1 MIDIVLEILRA
12 VVMAL
17 IMGFL
22 FWAGSRFEL
31 YRQKGW
37 SQILIGFGLVFF
49 GTVLDITDNFEALN
63 PLVVVGDTE
72 VEAFLEKVV
81 GYLFGFVVLF
91 IGFWSWIPLAGAYLE
106 AQTKLES
113 YNAELT
119 ELEATI
125 ASQTKELEASN
136 AAKSQAVKEGLMSEL
151 EYDAQLVKL
160 RNAQKELNQRRQEI
174 AAKAQELALNR
185 YNTML
190 ANQTRTVVLDRLGL
204 EVRPRL
210 DDILN
215 ATTALSRGN
224 ASEPQSQGDVQKIRE
239 SGEAILVVLKEL
251 SDLAGST
258 NEELDQSL
266 TAGRRVA

>member
-81 GYLFGFVVLF
+81 GYLLGFVVLF
-91 IGFWSWIPLAGAYLE
+91 VGFWSWIPLAGAYLE
-106 AQTKLES
+106 AQSKLES
-113 YNAELT
+113 YNAELM

-125 ASQTKELEASN
+125 SSQTKELEASN
-136 AAKSQAVKEGLMSEL
+136 VAKDQALKDGLISET

-174 AAKAQELALNR
+174 AVKAQELALNR

-190 ANQTRTVVLDRLGL
+190 VNQTKTVVLDRLGL
-204 EVRPRL
+204 EVQPRL
-210 DDILN
+210 DEILN
-215 ATTALSRGN
+215 AAKALSQDN
-224 ASEPQSQGDVQKIRE
+224 ASEPQRQGNVLRIRE
-239 SGEAILVVLKEL
+239 SGEAILAVLDEL
-251 SDLAGST
+251 SELSGST
-258 NEELDQSL
+258 DDEIDSSL
-266 TAGRRVA
+266 TAELRVA